1 LRVGQH
7 KVVAPERVLHPGC
20 AKPGDMHPQSQVLNA
35 DSFEHGV
42 RKKQQSSMVQDTAE
56 QARPGGVT
64 SPHLGIKMADG
75 AGLLCADSYRF

>member
-1 LRVGQH
+1 
-7 KVVAPERVLHPGC
+7 
-20 AKPGDMHPQSQVLNA
+20 LNA